1 MRSLTF
7 EKREDLTKSAVAP
20 LSLGPWENSKRKKM
34 SFVFFFLYWRHAR
47 ACSL

>member
-1 MRSLTF
+1 MCSLTV

-34 SFVFFFLYWRHAR
+34 SFVFLYWRHAR